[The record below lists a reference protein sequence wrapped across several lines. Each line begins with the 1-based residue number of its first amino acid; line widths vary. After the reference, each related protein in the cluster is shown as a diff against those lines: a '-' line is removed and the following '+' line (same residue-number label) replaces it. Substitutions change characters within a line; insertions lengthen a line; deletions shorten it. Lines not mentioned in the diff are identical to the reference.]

1 MVNATDIPFAVAG
14 KDIILMDD
22 VLYTGRTIRAALD
35 ALFDHGRPAR
45 VQLLVLID
53 RGHRELPIEAQ
64 LRRPHGADHRQRNHR
79 SEVSGNRRHG
89 KGAAGGEGRRRE
101 PEMRCGRPAGHRNL
115 TRDEI
120 QAILDRARDFQPRGD
135 HSFRKLDLLRGRMV
149 VNLFFEASTR
159 TRTSFEIAAKRLGAD
174 AVSITAQASSVSKG
188 ESLVDTLNTLAAMR
202 PDAIIMRHAASG
214 APHFLQRHLETP
226 IINAGDGTHEHPT
239 QALLDARTIL
249 DRGAALE
256 GLRVAII
263 GDIAHSRVARSNVY
277 LLSKFG
283 AEIVLCGPASLLPRE
298 LEQIAPGVT
307 LTTDMNEAIR
317 DADVIMMLRVQLE
330 RQHEAAFPA
339 SEYFQFYGLRLEH
352 LRLAKPDVIVMHPGP
367 INRGREI
374 SSEVADSQRSVILN
388 QVENGI
394 AVRMAVLERVL
405 TGRDHAGAAH

>member
-1 MVNATDIPFAVAG
+1 MPAG
-14 KDIILMDD
+14 LLGIEDLS
-22 VLYTGRTIRAALD
+22 RA
-35 ALFDHGRPAR
+35 
-45 VQLLVLID
+45 
-53 RGHRELPIEAQ
+53 EIEAI
-64 LRRPHGADHRQRNHR
+64 L
-79 SEVSGNRRHG
+79 NRA
-89 KGAAGGEGRRRE
+89 K
-101 PEMRCGRPAGHRNL
+101 
-115 TRDEI
+115 
-120 QAILDRARDFQPRGD
+120 DFQPVQNQ
-135 HSFRKLDLLRGRMV
+135 SFRKFDLLRGRVV

-174 AVSITAQASSVSKG
+174 AVSITALGSSVSKG

-214 APHFLQRHLETP
+214 APHFLARYLPIP

-249 DRGAALE
+249 DRLPSLE

-283 AEIVLCGPASLLPRE
+283 ADIVLCGPASLLPVE
-298 LEQIAPGVT
+298 LTRIAPGVR
-307 LTTDMNEAIR
+307 LTTDMREAID

-330 RQHEAAFPA
+330 RQNEAAFPA

-352 LRLAKPDVIVMHPGP
+352 LELARPNAIVMHPGP

-388 QVENGI
+388 QVENGVS
-394 AVRMAVLERVL
+394 VRMAVLEKVL
-405 TGRDHAGAAH
+405 AGGAARPAAGV